1 MIYLYDEFLNDIPSR
16 VHLITA
22 IPYVFRTYQ
31 RSLDI
36 PNLQVGEG
44 LPTLAAR
51 IHFLKVNFDNSS
63 FLRHGSLINLRW
75 YIS

>member
-1 MIYLYDEFLNDIPSR
+1 MSSP

-22 IPYVFRTYQ
+22 IPFVFRTYQ
-31 RSLDI
+31 WSLDI

-51 IHFLKVNFDNSS
+51 IHFLKVYFDINSFVRQNEQS
-63 FLRHGSLINLRW
+63 W
-75 YIS
+75 YKSNIASKLQTMFI

>member
-1 MIYLYDEFLNDIPSR
+1 MLNISFINDIPSP

-22 IPYVFRTYQ
+22 IPFVFRTYQ

-51 IHFLKVNFDNSS
+51 IHFLKVYFNNSS
-63 FLRHGSLINLRW
+63 FLGHDS
-75 YIS
+75 